1 MEAKTADTSVT
12 TVVRHFIKT
21 DKTHLFEEWVKGI
34 TAAAQQFEGFKGLQ
48 LIHPPEG
55 HTDYLIL
62 FKFSD
67 FQTLEQWMNSDER
80 AQEIEKLDGL
90 YEKEMVLREVTG
102 IDFWFEAPDTKN
114 VGAPPKWKMAVLTWL
129 LVFPGVVIVSKLFRL
144 IFPSFSPILITLCV
158 TLFLVPLLTWVL
170 MPNVVKLL
178 KGWLFKGVQH

>member
-1 MEAKTADTSVT
+1 MEAKATDTSVT

-34 TAAAQQFEGFKGLQ
+34 TTAAQQFEGFKGLQ

-62 FKFSD
+62 FKYAD
-67 FQTLEQWMNSDER
+67 FQTLENWMESDER

-114 VGAPPKWKMAVLTWL
+114 VSAPPKWKMAVLTWV
-129 LVFPGVVIVSKLFRL
+129 LVFPGVVIVSKLFRFL
-144 IFPSFSPILITLCV
+144 FPTLTPVFVTLCV
-158 TLFLVPLLTWVL
+158 TLSLVPLLTWVL

-178 KGWLFKGVQH
+178 KKWLFKGL